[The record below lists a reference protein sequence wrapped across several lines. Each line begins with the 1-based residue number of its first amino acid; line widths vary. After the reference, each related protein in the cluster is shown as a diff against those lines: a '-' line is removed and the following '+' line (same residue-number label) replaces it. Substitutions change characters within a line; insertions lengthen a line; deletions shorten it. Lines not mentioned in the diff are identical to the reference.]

1 MQKPVSIIL
10 IFIFSFCLFATGAFG
25 YSDCESNCCCKSA
38 MSKPEQASHAVDA
51 SKKTIGD
58 YRAALEAIKPEVY
71 GLKKKSFNE
80 PANYLE
86 AKARGLDLIGEFM
99 DVIAKEKNNVIE
111 LTAKQKGGERMAIAE
126 VSVVP
131 LGTKSPSVSQYVE
144 RAIKVLEQE
153 RDIKYETTAMGTI
166 IEGDL
171 DRILA
176 VVKKMHEEI
185 FGEGV
190 DRVVTTVKIDDRRDK
205 AQSMK
210 AKLDSLRKK
219 L

>member
-1 MQKPVSIIL
+1 
-10 IFIFSFCLFATGAFG
+10 
-25 YSDCESNCCCKSA
+25 
-38 MSKPEQASHAVDA
+38 
-51 SKKTIGD
+51 
-58 YRAALEAIKPEVY
+58 
-71 GLKKKSFNE
+71 
-80 PANYLE
+80 
-86 AKARGLDLIGEFM
+86 
-99 DVIAKEKNNVIE
+99 
-111 LTAKQKGGERMAIAE
+111 MAIAE

-131 LGTKSPSVSQYVE
+131 LGTKTPSVSQYVA

-153 RDIKYETTAMGTI
+153 KDIMYETTAMGTI

-171 DRILA
+171 DGILA

-190 DRVVTTVKIDDRRDK
+190 ARVITTVKIDDRRDK
-205 AQSMK
+205 AQSVM